1 MGLRFRRSVKIAP
14 GLRLN
19 FNKNS
24 MGLTLG
30 PRGAHYT
37 VNTKGRV
44 TTSVGLPG
52 TGLYY
57 TESRSATSKPRTT
70 RAPKP
75 TPEEELIAN
84 MRWDQPNLLSS
95 PAERAFYEFSETFLT
110 KDNKK
115 PFTELKTEADRLRT
129 QYPEITPFID
139 YLMIAPTSGQD
150 ANAAL
155 ALCEKI
161 WALGNSLLDQRIPKR
176 YFDQFQAAIPIA
188 RGIYFHTNFNHS
200 YLTYT
205 YSELLQATG
214 NPAKALE
221 ILNNAP
227 DSEYKEIALLDLYLS
242 LKQYEDVISDTNN
255 ITNTDDQ
262 TALKLIFRAVA
273 FRETNQAPITI
284 ETLRLV
290 TSKRSRSQE
299 ILNYAIF
306 ERACTYAAM
315 GKKAMAVKDLT
326 KLLALD
332 STDEAAQEKLKEL
345 TNN

>member
-44 TTSVGLPG
+44 STSVGLPG
-52 TGLYY
+52 TGIYY
-57 TESRSATSKPRTT
+57 TESYNKNAKPRTT
-70 RAPKP
+70 RTSKATPK
-75 TPEEELIAN
+75 EELIASAH
-84 MRWDQPNLLSS
+84 WDQPNLLSG
-95 PAERAFYEFSETFLT
+95 PAERAFYEFAETYLA
-110 KDNKK
+110 KDSKK
-115 PFTELKTEADRLRT
+115 SFTELKTEADRLRT
-129 QYPEITPFID
+129 KYPEITSFID
-139 YLMIAPTSGQD
+139 YLMIAPTSNED

-161 WALGNSLLDQRIPKR
+161 WALGNSFLDQRIPTR

-188 RGIYFHTNFNHS
+188 RGIYFHTNYNHS

-221 ILNNAP
+221 ILNSAP
-227 DSEYKEIALLDLYLS
+227 ESEYKEIAVLDLYLS
-242 LKQYEDVISDTNN
+242 LKQYEDVIAQTNN
-255 ITNTDDQ
+255 ITNTDDNS
-262 TALKLIFRAVA
+262 ALTLLFRAIA
-273 FRETNQAPITI
+273 FRETNQPQIAI
-284 ETLRLV
+284 ETFRLV

-299 ILNYAIF
+299 ILNYAIY
-306 ERACTYAAM
+306 ERACTYEAM
-315 GKKAMAVKDLT
+315 GKKAMAIKDLN
-326 KLLALD
+326 KLLAVD
-332 STDEAAQEKLKEL
+332 STDEAAQEKLKEI
-345 TNN
+345 TQ